1 MLNSNNRVLIVAAT
15 LNAMAAV
22 AHVGCVVFGASW
34 YRFLGAGEGIAR
46 MAEAGHR
53 YPTFMALSIA
63 TLLFIWSAYALSGA
77 GVMRRLPLRKPAL
90 CIITAIYLIR
100 GLGFVAIMPLFP
112 GNSITFWLIS
122 SGICLLFG
130 LVHLVGLR
138 QVWRRL

>member
-46 MAEAGHR
+46 MAEASHR

-63 TLLFIWSAYALSGA
+63 TLLFIWSAYA
-77 GVMRRLPLRKPAL
+77 
-90 CIITAIYLIR
+90 
-100 GLGFVAIMPLFP
+100 
-112 GNSITFWLIS
+112 
-122 SGICLLFG
+122 
-130 LVHLVGLR
+130 
-138 QVWRRL
+138 